1 MWYLKQ
7 DYASIIKKAA
17 TLKPNDQTKP
27 WLCYRIGRAY
37 YNNSNFNLAEGW
49 YKKAVELASANL
61 DFINALGALYVQV
74 DENEKAINTLENSL
88 TQNPK
93 QPEPLTN
100 LGFVYAKQQQFDKA
114 IFYYNKAISLDPDFE
129 QALLN
134 KAGVLNITGQKVASK
149 QLLQRLLKLNPN
161 NVMVKQ
167 LLQQM

>member
-1 MWYLKQ
+1 
-7 DYASIIKKAA
+7 
-17 TLKPNDQTKP
+17 TLKPNAQTKP

-37 YNNSNFNLAEGW
+37 YNNNNFNLAEGW
-49 YKKAVELASANL
+49 YKKAVELASENL
-61 DFINALGALYVQV
+61 DFMNALGALYVQV
-74 DENEKAINTLENSL
+74 DENEKAIKTLESSL
-88 TQNPK
+88 SRNPK

-114 IFYYNKAISLDPDFE
+114 LLYYNKAIALDPDFE

-134 KAGVLNITGQKVASK
+134 KAGVLNSTGQKVATK
-149 QLLQRLLKLNPN
+149 QLLQRLLKINPN